1 MYIKD
6 ILKENIDKGETSF
19 EFAYEPDSINRFI
32 KDINTALRD
41 LGYTD
46 KYRLEVKGGVV
57 TINLG
62 KEST

>member
-19 EFAYEPDSINRFI
+19 EFACEPDTLNRFI
-32 KDINTALRD
+32 KEINTALRE

-46 KYRLEVKGGVV
+46 KYKLELKGGVV
-57 TINLG
+57 SIKLS